1 MKSKQRSAYFQLQI
15 TIITAAP
22 QAAESRLAHMEV
34 WPRMSFISSRE
45 YVKEMKYL
53 SDTCCLWVLIW
64 FLFYYGVPVKGW
76 ITNLSGYMWILFT
89 EVWFWYSN
97 TWTRIWDTVKTWHQS
112 FLRLTMSFHSYV
124 IDIWTFKA
132 TWVCSVPTGFYSFAN
147 LCLKR
152 SLFCSHRLSNMII
165 KLILFCWFW
174 FQNYFCSKTQ
184 KLSDH

>member
-53 SDTCCLWVLIW
+53 SDTCFLWVLIW
-64 FLFYYGVPVKGW
+64 LFIGVPVKGW

-89 EVWFWYSN
+89 EVWKIRLLLLIFQHLNSDLRYSKDV
-97 TWTRIWDTVKTWHQS
+97 TS
-112 FLRLTMSFHSYV
+112 
-124 IDIWTFKA
+124 
-132 TWVCSVPTGFYSFAN
+132 
-147 LCLKR
+147 
-152 SLFCSHRLSNMII
+152 
-165 KLILFCWFW
+165 
-174 FQNYFCSKTQ
+174 
-184 KLSDH
+184 KLSQTHNEFSFIRDRYLNIQSHLSLQRANRFLQRCKSLLKT